1 MPDHYEILGIPRH
14 ASERMVQLAYDG
26 KMKALADPDYAASAR
41 ERREEEER
49 LREAFAT
56 LSHPLK
62 RVAYDARLEAI
73 EAGGDDDAQGWLT
86 RGRLALIGVLLAV
99 VAGGWIW
106 NERLRARE
114 REEVARADRAREEAR
129 QAVWKERA
137 EAAEARREAQRL
149 EEEAGIAAGR
159 QWQERTDLER
169 ERAAYEAQRRAQEA
183 QAASAD
189 SYSRYSDS
197 AARAARERAE
207 QQAQLAEE
215 ERRRAA
221 QVEVERQKAYLRGLE
236 LDEERARAL
245 RHEQALREAREKEY
259 RRQLEES
266 QKAR

>member
-1 MPDHYEILGIPRH
+1 MQDHYETLGIPRH
-14 ASERMVQLAYDG
+14 ASDRMVQLAYEG
-26 KMKALADPDYAASAR
+26 KMKALADPGYAASAR
-41 ERREEEER
+41 ERRAEEQR

-56 LSHPLK
+56 LSHPHR
-62 RVAYDARLEAI
+62 RVAYDARLAAVEA
-73 EAGGDDDAQGWLT
+73 AGDEDPAGWST
-86 RGRLALIGVLLAV
+86 RGRLALIATLLAV
-99 VAGGWIW
+99 AAAGWIW

-114 REEVARADRAREEAR
+114 REEIARADRAREEAR
-129 QAVWKERA
+129 QAVWRERA
-137 EAAEARREAQRL
+137 EAAEARREAQRE
-149 EEEAGIAAGR
+149 EEEAALREGR

-183 QAASAD
+183 QAAYAESQ
-189 SYSRYSDS
+189 SRYGDS
-197 AARAARERAE
+197 AARASRERAE
-207 QQAQLAEE
+207 QQAQQAEE

-221 QVEVERQKAYLRGLE
+221 ELEVERQKAYLRGLE

>member
-14 ASERMVQLAYDG
+14 ASDRMIQIAYDG

-41 ERREEEER
+41 ERRAEEDR

-62 RVAYDARLEAI
+62 RVAYDAKLAAL
-73 EAGGDDDAQGWLT
+73 EAGGDEDSGGWLT

-114 REEVARADRAREEAR
+114 REEIARADRAREEAR

-183 QAASAD
+183 QAGSAEAYARD
-189 SYSRYSDS
+189 RESL
-197 AARAARERAE
+197 ARAVRERAE
-207 QQAQLAEE
+207 QQALRAEE
-215 ERRRAA
+215 EKRRAA
-221 QVEVERQKAYLRGLE
+221 EMEVERQKAYLRGLE
-236 LDEERARAL
+236 LDEERARAA